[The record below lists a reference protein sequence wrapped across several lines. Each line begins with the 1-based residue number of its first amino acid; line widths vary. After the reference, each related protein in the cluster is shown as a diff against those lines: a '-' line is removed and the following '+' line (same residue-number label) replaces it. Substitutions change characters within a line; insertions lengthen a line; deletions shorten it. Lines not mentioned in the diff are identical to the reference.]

1 MHLNRQHMRTQ
12 PWHSITTIPAAASHL
27 NTEKEKNNRSNRLK
41 YELHATGSF
50 SLLPRRRGTHHQF
63 LYLQIARL
71 ELTCPRAPATTGSGT
86 RRMVLAVDSG
96 IVILSE
102 QSG

>member
-12 PWHSITTIPAAASHL
+12 PWHSITTIPVAASHL
-27 NTEKEKNNRSNRLK
+27 NTEKKNRSDRLK